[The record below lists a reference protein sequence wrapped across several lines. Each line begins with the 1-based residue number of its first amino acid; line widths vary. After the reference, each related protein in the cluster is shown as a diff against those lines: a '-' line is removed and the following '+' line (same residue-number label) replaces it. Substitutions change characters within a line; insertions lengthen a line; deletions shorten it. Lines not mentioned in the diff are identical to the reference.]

1 VPIEFAAASWGRL
14 AGLHLR
20 QAKGT
25 RKNRQKGRCVVA
37 IVDIDVQPSTGTFD
51 ATIKDPQGAPG
62 GPFNVINYADEW
74 RVDCEWSVAGDIAQD
89 SGTWRVQ
96 VALEGLGGPLAPEGT
111 LRAADEPMIP
121 GQTSYAT
128 KVVFP
133 ARLIDPGP
141 DDTWAF
147 HVAALLTN
155 RDAANN
161 PRPVGAMVDLGVVQI
176 YKSSP

>member
-1 VPIEFAAASWGRL
+1 
-14 AGLHLR
+14 
-20 QAKGT
+20 
-25 RKNRQKGRCVVA
+25 VA

-62 GPFNVINYADEW
+62 GPFNVINYADQW
-74 RVDCEWSVAGDIAQD
+74 SVDCEWSVLGDIAQD

-96 VALEGLGGPLAPEGT
+96 VVLEGLGGPLAPEGIQ
-111 LRAADEPMIP
+111 RAGDVPMIP
-121 GQTSYAT
+121 GQTTPYTTS
-128 KVVFP
+128 VVFP
-133 ARLIDPGP
+133 AGSIDPGP

-155 RDAANN
+155 RDAANH

-176 YKSSP
+176 YKSS